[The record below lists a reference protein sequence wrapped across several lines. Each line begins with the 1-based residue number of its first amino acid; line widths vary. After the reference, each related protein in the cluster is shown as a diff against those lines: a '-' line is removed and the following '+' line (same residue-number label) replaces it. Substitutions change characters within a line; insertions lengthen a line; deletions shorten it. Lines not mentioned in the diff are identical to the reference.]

1 MFTLAISFDHLQFA
15 LIHGPNVPGSY
26 AILLFTALDFTSTTS
41 HIHSWVLFLL
51 WLRLFILSGVIS
63 PLISSSIL
71 SILPT
76 ERGEGL
82 DFTSG
87 NHKKQDHLINWRGC
101 ILYKGTQPRSERTVK
116 SSPCSFYKAIGLDLG
131 LYTYR
136 ESGKGV
142 LFSLDKGA
150 IC

>member
-1 MFTLAISFDHLQFA
+1 MDKA
-15 LIHGPNVPGSY
+15 LYYVFPFIKQEIQS
-26 AILLFTALDFTSTTS
+26 
-41 HIHSWVLFLL
+41 VL
-51 WLRLFILSGVIS
+51 
-63 PLISSSIL
+63 L